1 MYAYLLDVLALELGH
16 ELVETLTLSVNTDGG
31 EDGLDVLG
39 RGGLVASE
47 VEKEVS
53 CEVLHFEFLDARKK
67 RQSAAG
73 RLCDANSG
81 CEFDGVDIVREEDS
95 RWELIK
101 QRESIDLTAGLER
114 RLRLPVRE
122 SRDGAEKFASEK
134 GSRDCCVG
142 TPSRLGRQWSVRFW
156 LPVAELARE

>member
-1 MYAYLLDVLALELGH
+1 VYAYLLDVLAGKLRD
-16 ELVETLTLSVNTDGG
+16 ELVEALTLSVNTDGG

-39 RGGLVASE
+39 RGRLVASE
-47 VEKEVS
+47 VEEEVCS
-53 CEVLHFEFLDARKK
+53 EVLHFEFLDARKK

-73 RLCDANSG
+73 RLCDANG
-81 CEFDGVDIVREEDS
+81 DCCEVDVGIVREGDS

-122 SRDGAEKFASEK
+122 SRG
-134 GSRDCCVG
+134 
-142 TPSRLGRQWSVRFW
+142 
-156 LPVAELARE
+156 